1 MLFNYKVIDKDGN
14 QNQGSIDAV
23 SVDVAI
29 SSLQRRGLVISSIN
43 PADNKGSF
51 FKRDFT
57 FLAHVS
63 NKDVVVLSRQMA
75 TLFEAQVS
83 ALRVFRLLSSEV
95 QNKLLAS
102 SLAQIAD
109 DLQAG
114 SPISTALAKHPKVFS
129 EFYINMV
136 KSGEETGKLDEIFS
150 FLADYL
156 DRTYAVTT
164 KARNALIYPA
174 FVIFTFITVLI
185 LMLTLVIPKI
195 GQIIESSGNGTPIPV
210 YTEFVIALSNFF
222 VAYGWFLLIA
232 LIIAGFFVIR
242 FVRTPTGKRTLD
254 EFKITVPFG
263 KVLYQKLYLSR
274 ISDNMN
280 TMLISGIPMVRAL
293 ELTAGVVDN
302 SVYHDILMEAMEA
315 VKAGRAMSDAFE
327 NHKKEIPSIMIQ
339 MIKVGEESG
348 ELGKILKTLSLF
360 YSREVVNAVDTLVD
374 LIEPAMIILLGLGV
388 GFLMA
393 AVLVPIYNLSSSI
406 S

>member
-14 QNQGSIDAV
+14 KSQGSIDAV

-29 SSLQRRGLVISSIN
+29 SSLQRRNFVISSIN
-43 PADNKGSF
+43 PAEGGKSF
-51 FKRDFT
+51 FKRDIS
-57 FLAHVS
+57 FLTRIS

-83 ALRVFRLLSSEV
+83 ALRVFRLLSTEV
-95 QNKLLAS
+95 ENKLLAS
-102 SLAQIAD
+102 ALAEIAD

-114 SPISTALAKHPKVFS
+114 SSISAALAKHPKAFS
-129 EFYINMV
+129 TFYVNMV
-136 KSGEETGKLDEIFS
+136 RSGEESGKLDETLT

-156 DRTYAVTT
+156 DRTYAVNT

-185 LMLTLVIPKI
+185 LMLTLVIP
-195 GQIIESSGNGTPIPV
+195 QIATIITESGSGAPIPI
-210 YTEFVIALSNFF
+210 YTEFVIWLSNFF
-222 VAYGWFLLIA
+222 VTYGWLLLAI
-232 LIIAGFFVIR
+232 LVVGGFFAIR
-242 FVRTPTGKRTLD
+242 FFRTETGKRSLD
-254 EFKITVPFG
+254 NFKITTPFV
-263 KVLYQKLYLSR
+263 KSLYQKLYLSR

-293 ELTAGVVDN
+293 ELTADVVGN
-302 SVYHDILMEAMEA
+302 AVYHDILLEAMEA
-315 VKAGRAMSDAFE
+315 VKAGRSMSDAFD
-327 NHKKEIPSIMIQ
+327 NHRKEIPSIMIQ

-360 YSREVVNAVDTLVD
+360 YSREVINAVDTLVD
-374 LIEPAMIILLGLGV
+374 LIEPAMIIVLGLGV

-393 AVLVPIYNLSSSI
+393 SVLVPIYNLSSSI

>member
-23 SVDVAI
+23 SLDVAI
-29 SSLQRRGLVISSIN
+29 SSLQRRGFVISSVN
-43 PADNKGSF
+43 PADDKASF
-51 FKRDFT
+51 FKRDIGLFE
-57 FLAHVS
+57 HVS
-63 NKDVVVLSRQMA
+63 NKDIVVVSRQMA

-83 ALRVFRLLSSEV
+83 ALRVFRLLSAETE
-95 QNKLLAS
+95 NKLLGR
-102 SLAQIAD
+102 SLGEVAD

-129 EFYINMV
+129 TFYINMV
-136 KSGEETGKLDEIFS
+136 KSGEESGKLDEIFS

-156 DRTYAVTT
+156 DRTYAVNT

-174 FVIFTFITVLI
+174 FVVFTFITVLI

-195 GQIIESSGNGTPIPV
+195 ASIITSSGQPIPV
-210 YTEFVIALSNFF
+210 YTQFVIGLSLFF
-222 VAYGWFLLIA
+222 TSYGWFV
-232 LIIAGFFVIR
+232 LIILIVGGFALAR
-242 FVRTPTGKRTLD
+242 FLRTQTGRRSLD
-254 EFKITVPFG
+254 NFKITVPFG

-274 ISDNMN
+274 IADNMN
-280 TMLISGIPMVRAL
+280 TMLVSGIPMVRAL
-293 ELTAGVVDN
+293 ELTADVVGN
-302 SVYHDILMEAMEA
+302 SIYHDILAEAMEA
-315 VKAGRAMSDAFE
+315 VKAGRSMSDAFD
-327 NHKKEIPSIMIQ
+327 NHRKEIPSIMIQ

-374 LIEPAMIILLGLGV
+374 LIEPAMIVLLGLGV
-388 GFLMA
+388 GFLLA
-393 AVLVPIYNLSSSI
+393 SVLVPIYNLSSSI